1 MTNRI
6 ALAIALFIFILLSA
20 DYLLNDGQASLFLGR
35 KFLTLIEYMK
45 FWR

>member
-6 ALAIALFIFILLSA
+6 ALVLAIIVLGLLAA
-20 DYLLNDGQASLFLGR
+20 DVFLNDSRAGLFLGV
-35 KFLTLIEYMK
+35 KFAALVEYIK

>member
-6 ALAIALFIFILLSA
+6 ALFLAVGLLGLLAA
-20 DYLLNDGQASLFLGR
+20 DYLLNSGHASLFLGI
-35 KFLTLIEYMK
+35 KFAALVEYIK

>member
-6 ALAIALFIFILLSA
+6 ALALALFLFILLSA
-20 DYLLNDGQASLFLGR
+20 DYLLNDGQASLFMGK
-35 KFLTLIEYMK
+35 KFLTLVDYMK

>member
-6 ALAIALFIFILLSA
+6 ALALALKIFILLSA
-20 DYLLNDGQASLFLGR
+20 DYLLNDGQASLFLGK
-35 KFLTLIEYMK
+35 KFLTLVDYMK

>member
-6 ALAIALFIFILLSA
+6 ALALAIFILGLLAA
-20 DYLLNDGQASLFLGR
+20 DYLLNDGQASLFLGI
-35 KFLTLIEYMK
+35 KFAALVDYVQ